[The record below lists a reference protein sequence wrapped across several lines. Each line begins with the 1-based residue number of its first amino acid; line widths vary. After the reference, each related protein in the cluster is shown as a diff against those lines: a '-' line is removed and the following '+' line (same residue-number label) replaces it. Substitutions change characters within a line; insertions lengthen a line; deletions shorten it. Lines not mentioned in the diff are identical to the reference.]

1 MRMQILDIITKK
13 KLGQPLT
20 REEIT
25 YFARGAADKT
35 IPDYQ
40 LAALLMAIRL
50 NGMTAQET
58 TDLTLAMRDSGDVC
72 DLSAIP
78 GKKIDKHS
86 TGGVGDTTT
95 LILAPLVAACGVP
108 VAKMSGRGLGHT
120 GGTLDKLESIPGL
133 SVEETEERFIRQVQE
148 IGLAV
153 IGQTAALAPADKTLY
168 ALRDVT
174 STVDSLPLIAASIM
188 SKKLA
193 SGADGIVLDVKT
205 GSGALMETLPDAL
218 ALAQTMVDI
227 GKLAGKPVVAVITSM
242 AQPLG
247 THIGNALEVKDAI
260 DVLAGRTQGDL
271 LEISLLLGSH
281 MLVLA
286 EKAKTLPEAR
296 AMLENAL
303 SSGVGLRKLAE
314 MIAAQGGDP
323 RVVEDLSLLPQAAVK
338 RVMRAETVGYLSAMD
353 TTALGMAAQTM
364 VDIGKLAGKP
374 VVAVITSMAQP
385 LGTHIGNAL
394 EVKDAI
400 DVLAGRTQGDLLE
413 ISLLLGSHM
422 LVLAEKAKTLPEARA
437 MLENALSSGV
447 GLRKLAEMI
456 AAQGGDPRVVEDLSL
471 LPQAAVKRVMRAE
484 TVGYLSAMDTTA
496 LGMAAQRMGAGRA
509 KKSDMLDYSVGY
521 VLHVR
526 LGDEVTKDTP
536 LATLYA
542 RNEAEAEEAEKAIRK
557 ALTIAKEKPSVPPL
571 WDAVVTAEGITYNR

>member
-1 MRMQILDIITKK
+1 MQILDIIAKK
-13 KLGQPLT
+13 KFAQPLT

-25 YFARGAADKT
+25 FFARGAAEKT

-133 SVEETEERFIRQVQE
+133 SVEETEERFIRQVQD

-153 IGQTAALAPADKTLY
+153 IGQTASLAPADKTLY

-174 STVDSLPLIAASIM
+174 ATVDSLPLIAASIM

-227 GKLAGKPVVAVITSM
+227 GQLAGKPVVAVITSM

-260 DVLAGRTQGDL
+260 DVLSGRTKGDL
-271 LEISLLLGSH
+271 LDISLLLGSH

-296 AMLENAL
+296 AMLETAL
-303 SSGVGLRKLAE
+303 TSGAGLRKLAE
-314 MIAAQGGDP
+314 MSAAQGGDP
-323 RVVEDLSLLPQAAVK
+323 RVTEDVTRLPQAKVIRPI
-338 RVMRAETVGYLSAMD
+338 RVGQTGYL
-353 TTALGMAAQTM
+353 T
-364 VDIGKLAGKP
+364 
-374 VVAVITSMAQP
+374 
-385 LGTHIGNAL
+385 
-394 EVKDAI
+394 
-400 DVLAGRTQGDLLE
+400 
-413 ISLLLGSHM
+413 
-422 LVLAEKAKTLPEARA
+422 
-437 MLENALSSGV
+437 
-447 GLRKLAEMI
+447 
-456 AAQGGDPRVVEDLSL
+456 
-471 LPQAAVKRVMRAE
+471 
-484 TVGYLSAMDTTA
+484 AMDTTA

-509 KKSDMLDYSVGY
+509 KKTDTLDYSVGY
-521 VLHVR
+521 VLHAR
-526 LGDEVTKDTP
+526 LGDVVQPETP

-542 RNEAEAEEAEKAIRK
+542 RSEADADEAERAIRE
-557 ALTIAKEKPSVPPL
+557 AITISVDKQEIPPL
-571 WDAVVTAEGITYNR
+571 WYAVVTAEGVTMNPCAPQTRN

>member
-1 MRMQILDIITKK
+1 
-13 KLGQPLT
+13 
-20 REEIT
+20 
-25 YFARGAADKT
+25 
-35 IPDYQ
+35 
-40 LAALLMAIRL
+40 
-50 NGMTAQET
+50 
-58 TDLTLAMRDSGDVC
+58 
-72 DLSAIP
+72 
-78 GKKIDKHS
+78 
-86 TGGVGDTTT
+86 
-95 LILAPLVAACGVP
+95 
-108 VAKMSGRGLGHT
+108 MSGRGLGHT

-303 SSGVGLRKLAE
+303 SSGAGLRKLAE

-323 RVVEDLSLLPQAAVK
+323 RVVEDLSAFACRQAVK
-338 RVMRAETVGYLSAMD
+338 RVMRAETA
-353 TTALGMAAQTM
+353 
-364 VDIGKLAGKP
+364 
-374 VVAVITSMAQP
+374 
-385 LGTHIGNAL
+385 
-394 EVKDAI
+394 
-400 DVLAGRTQGDLLE
+400 
-413 ISLLLGSHM
+413 
-422 LVLAEKAKTLPEARA
+422 
-437 MLENALSSGV
+437 
-447 GLRKLAEMI
+447 
-456 AAQGGDPRVVEDLSL
+456 
-471 LPQAAVKRVMRAE
+471 
-484 TVGYLSAMDTTA
+484 GYLSAMDTTA

-526 LGDEVTKDTP
+526 LGDEVTEDTP

>member
-1 MRMQILDIITKK
+1 MQILDIITKK

-25 YFARGAADKT
+25 FFARGAADKT

-120 GGTLDKLESIPGL
+120 GGTLGKLESIPGL

-296 AMLENAL
+296 TMLENAL
-303 SSGVGLRKLAE
+303 SSGAGLRKLAE

-338 RVMRAETVGYLSAMD
+338 RVMRAETA
-353 TTALGMAAQTM
+353 
-364 VDIGKLAGKP
+364 
-374 VVAVITSMAQP
+374 
-385 LGTHIGNAL
+385 
-394 EVKDAI
+394 
-400 DVLAGRTQGDLLE
+400 
-413 ISLLLGSHM
+413 
-422 LVLAEKAKTLPEARA
+422 
-437 MLENALSSGV
+437 
-447 GLRKLAEMI
+447 
-456 AAQGGDPRVVEDLSL
+456 
-471 LPQAAVKRVMRAE
+471 
-484 TVGYLSAMDTTA
+484 GYLSAMDTTA

-509 KKSDMLDYSVGY
+509 KKSDMLDYTVGY

-526 LGDEVTKDTP
+526 LGDEVTEDTP

-557 ALTIAKEKPSVPPL
+557 ALTIARKKPQAPKLWINTRKGHESEVHSIARRGQGGTSSLFISPLQGQRTASLVAFGATPQLFLVKPTQRKKSSKVAAAKRPAPKLRASSDAPPSCSIHHL
-571 WDAVVTAEGITYNR
+571 CCVAPDGRDHDAGLATIAAFSRKQGDFTPMTASPARFGVRKVYY